1 MRTRRAYFLPLL
13 FLGTL
18 VAAGFSLAIGTIE
31 VDWQQVYQGIVAGRP
46 SLHYEV
52 VMGIRLP
59 RALNAFLVGGM
70 LAVAGA
76 LMQVLLRNP
85 LADPYV
91 LGVSGGASV
100 GALLAL
106 TWGWAEAGVSGAA
119 AVGALFSLFIVFG
132 LARGTGHWSSTRLLL
147 TGVVMAAGWGAM
159 VSFLLAISP
168 EAHLRGMLFWLMG
181 DLTERLP
188 GGFRVGLLA
197 LGLGVSVYVARS
209 LNLLATGEQRA
220 ASLGVNTVSLR
231 LILYFTAGVLTASAV
246 TLAGA
251 IGFVGL
257 VVPHIVRLV
266 IGADHRL
273 VVPGSLLAGGAL
285 LIVSELVARTIMAP
299 NELPVGI
306 VTAFIGVPT
315 FLFLLRRSATSRS

>member
-1 MRTRRAYFLPLL
+1 MPLL
-13 FLGTL
+13 FLRTL
-18 VAAGFSLAIGTIE
+18 VAAGFSLASGSSE
-31 VDWQQVYQGIVAGRP
+31 VEWQQVSQGIVAGRP

-132 LARGTGHWSSTRLLL
+132 LARGAGHWSSTRLLL

-285 LIVSELVARTIMAP
+285 LIVSELDARTIMS
-299 NELPVGI
+299 NNDLPLSLI
-306 VTAFIGVPT
+306 HI
-315 FLFLLRRSATSRS
+315 S